1 MNINPW
7 IAGLAFACV
16 ALPLLFGLI
25 LKGVSVLGGWSELAR
40 SYRTTEP
47 TPYPR
52 MRMQSAD
59 LRKWCGYGNV
69 LTLATD
75 GEALFMSLPFPFG
88 FGHPKLRLPWSEAQV
103 EQSTHWFGIKTTTL
117 TFERAPNTAIRFKR
131 ATAEQ
136 LIDYARQAR
145 DRSAGEGVTESRRSF
160 NVVDDSASRK
170 N

>member
-1 MNINPW
+1 MNFNPW
-7 IAGLAFACV
+7 IAGPIFLGV
-16 ALPLLFGLI
+16 GLPLFFGLLLATI
-25 LKGVSVLGGWSELAR
+25 ARVGGWSELAR

-47 TPYPR
+47 TPFPR

-59 LRKWCGYGNV
+59 LRRWCGYGNV

-117 TFERAPNTAIRFKR
+117 TFERVPNTPIRIKR
-131 ATAEQ
+131 ATAER
-136 LIDYARQAR
+136 LIEYARQAR
-145 DRSAGEGVTESRRSF
+145 DRTVGEGVPESRR
-160 NVVDDSASRK
+160 
-170 N
+170 